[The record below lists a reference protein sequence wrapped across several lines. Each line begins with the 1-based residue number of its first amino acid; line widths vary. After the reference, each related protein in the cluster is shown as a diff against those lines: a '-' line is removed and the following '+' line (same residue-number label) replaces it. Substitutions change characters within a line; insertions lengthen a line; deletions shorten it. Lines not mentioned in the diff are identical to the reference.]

1 MGENRNVKMPLLN
14 WPPSALAALQY
25 KGQKEAMTRLFDA
38 YFRAAG
44 TRDLTG
50 TILHLDL
57 PTGTRL
63 GSAVPRHARVGLRSV
78 RPKPGTPLIQ
88 PVGPRSKP
96 GSPALQPDKS
106 RHYFIARFVKPA
118 GWVAQ
123 ATLKPEFRVMT

>member
-1 MGENRNVKMPLLN
+1 MPLLN
-14 WPPSALAALQY
+14 WPPGALAALQY

-38 YFRAAG
+38 YFRVAG

-57 PTGTRL
+57 PTGSKL
-63 GSAVPRHARVGLRSV
+63 DSVVPRHAGVGIRSG

-88 PVGPRSKP
+88 PVGPRSTP
-96 GSPALQPDKS
+96 GSTALQADKN
-106 RHYFIARFVKPA
+106 RYYFTARFTKRT

-123 ATLKPEFRVMT
+123 ATLKPEFRIIQ